1 MPCATSATLVG
12 NPESGYDGVMFALHK
27 GDCEH
32 CLRSYRYTLL
42 HAAFG
47 DFSYAYCDSCGI
59 LATFS
64 YSNSHLVQ
72 LPPLSQA
79 HQVIDPEWEPFLD
92 PCPCGGHFRSG
103 ASPRCLACSSP
114 LSAEHAAS
122 HIERNAIGAGRGW
135 RWQRNWTDLYCIA
148 MEDPKDPGSLRQV
161 EDPFHKA
168 RTGQPHK
175 GLWSRL
181 LSFSR

>member
-1 MPCATSATLVG
+1 
-12 NPESGYDGVMFALHK
+12 MFALHK

-32 CLRSYRYTLL
+32 CSRTYRYTLL

-47 DFSYAYCDSCGI
+47 DFSYAYCDCCGM

-64 YSNSHLVQ
+64 YSNGFLVRM
-72 LPPLSQA
+72 PPASSP
-79 HQVIDPEWEPFLD
+79 HQVIDREWERFIGQ
-92 PCPCGGHFRSG
+92 CVCGGRFRSD
-103 ASPRCLACSSP
+103 ASPRCPSCSLQ

-148 MEDPKDPGSLRQV
+148 LEDPKDPGSLRQL
-161 EDPFHKA
+161 EDPFAESKRA
-168 RTGQPHK
+168 EKPHK
-175 GLWSRL
+175 GLWSRV
-181 LSFSR
+181 FSLGR